1 MRSLLI
7 DLRPLREHPTW
18 RRLWFGTTLNTLGGL
33 IGDVAVLYLVW
44 EWTRST
50 ALVGALALARAAPA
64 IALVLV
70 GGQIA
75 DRMDR
80 RRLVLVC
87 TAAQIVLTGGL
98 AIQAALDFRSIPLL
112 FGLVAARAAFASIA
126 APARRTFTPN
136 LLGPALL
143 PAGVALDVVAFQI
156 GLLAGPALG
165 GVIVGAWGV
174 GWCLAI
180 DALTY
185 LGSLYG
191 VLGLPAM
198 RPEPSD
204 EAPGWRRALAGAK
217 HVMKMPVLRGAFAT
231 DLAATLLVMPV
242 SLFPAINDLRFGGR
256 PETLGLFMSAIAVGG
271 VVASLLSG
279 RSSRSR
285 RPGRVMLAAA
295 ATWAVGLLGF
305 GLAEVLWLA
314 LFSLAV
320 AGAADTLSVTSRGTI
335 VQLQTPDSLRGRVT
349 ALDHLVGATGPD
361 VGNMRGGFV
370 ASLTSVPFA
379 LVSGPIACLAVLGI
393 VAWRNPAVRRYTP
406 RGGG

>member
-1 MRSLLI
+1 MI
-7 DLRPLREHPTW
+7 DLPTDLPADIVPLSW
-18 RRLWFGTTLNTLGGL
+18 LLG
-33 IGDVAVLYLVW
+33 VW
-44 EWTRST
+44 EGTGVIDYEADGAAFQGEFAHRVSFSHDGGDYVNYAASAWLLGDGESRTP
-50 ALVGALALARAAPA
+50 LVAETGYWRLARPAAA
-64 IALVLV
+64 VDA
-70 GGQIA
+70 
-75 DRMDR
+75 
-80 RRLVLVC
+80 
-87 TAAQIVLTGGL
+87 
-98 AIQAALDFRSIPLL
+98 
-112 FGLVAARAAFASIA
+112 
-126 APARRTFTPN
+126 
-136 LLGPALL
+136 GPALL